1 MKKNPFLYLKSAV
14 ATVWFR
20 LHGCQVALVACDGK
34 LPVLSAPG
42 TVRIGKRF
50 VIRGRI
56 MRCELSVARD
66 AQILIGDR
74 VFLNQGVVLAAKES
88 IEIGDDSLIGDFSA
102 IYDANWHRLEP
113 DRADKPRPV
122 TLGKNVW
129 LGNHVLVLPGS
140 KIGDHTVVAARSVVR
155 GTLPPRVLAAGN
167 PAVVVKELDIP
178 DDDWRRG

>member
-1 MKKNPFLYLKSAV
+1 MKRTPFLYLKSAICS
-14 ATVWFR
+14 VWFR
-20 LHGCQVALVACDGK
+20 LHGFHVTLVACEGK
-34 LPVLSAPG
+34 LPALAGSG
-42 TVRIGKRF
+42 TVRIGRRF

-56 MRCELSVARD
+56 MRCELSAYRN
-66 AQILIGDR
+66 AQLLIGDR
-74 VFLNQGVVLAAKES
+74 VFLNQGVVIAAKES

-113 DRADKPRPV
+113 DRPDKPRPV
-122 TLGKNVW
+122 TIGKNVW

-167 PAVVVKELDIP
+167 PAVVVKQLDIP
-178 DDDWRRG
+178 DGWRRG